1 MRLKSTA
8 EGAALAFLVTNSRPI
23 RVPAHSVLLS
33 DGARVVATYSETR
46 QVKPQVR
53 RVTAVSEIPLQ
64 PDGAAELFDVALE
77 DLPVALRL
85 VHHQVS

>member
-33 DGARVVATYSETR
+33 DGARAVATTYSPARLFPKVVE
-46 QVKPQVR
+46 VR
-53 RVTAVSEIPLQ
+53 SWPIGTQSPHVGRFGLK
-64 PDGAAELFDVALE
+64 
-77 DLPVALRL
+77 
-85 VHHQVS
+85 